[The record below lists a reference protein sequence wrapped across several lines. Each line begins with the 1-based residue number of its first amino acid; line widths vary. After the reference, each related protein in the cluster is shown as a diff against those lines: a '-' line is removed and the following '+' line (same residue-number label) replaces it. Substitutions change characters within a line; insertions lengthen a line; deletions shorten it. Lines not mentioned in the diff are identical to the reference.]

1 MFPNTWAQILS
12 WQLNYIFLQVWVK
25 ICLFNI
31 LQYYLLQHSKESL
44 HSANT
49 DMWPLKPHINADFLP
64 GISSTPLQYP
74 SGFRGILCLSYFLHS
89 IPRPKW
95 FNGPFLLTF
104 FSMISL
110 RETPVLSSCRPLRF
124 CFSPHHTPR
133 NAFLSLSHSH
143 SVFRAEFRFL
153 FFHKAFL
160 SISTYIILCSLYC
173 PFFFITLI
181 IGSKAYATSCCLV
194 ILSEVDFSKE
204 NVSMVIVT
212 LWSASPLP
220 QKKIWSSIYRD
231 KISKHFQE
239 NELNRTHCNPAQ

>member
-173 PFFFITLI
+173 PFFFL
-181 IGSKAYATSCCLV
+181 
-194 ILSEVDFSKE
+194 
-204 NVSMVIVT
+204 
-212 LWSASPLP
+212 
-220 QKKIWSSIYRD
+220 
-231 KISKHFQE
+231 
-239 NELNRTHCNPAQ
+239 